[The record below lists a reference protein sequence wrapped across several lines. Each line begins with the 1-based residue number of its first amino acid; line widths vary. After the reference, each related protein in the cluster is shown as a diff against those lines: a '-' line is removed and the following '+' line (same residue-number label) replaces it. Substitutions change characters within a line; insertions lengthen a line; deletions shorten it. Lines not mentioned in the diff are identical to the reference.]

1 MCTPFIFIQVLGE
14 NLHITSKY
22 LASEAKV
29 ESARSHASS
38 LEAENSKLR
47 KELIAAMDDA
57 NLAKEKL
64 KTLTDELR
72 VERELTKE
80 KDEQLA
86 AVRDRAKGLAAKAV
100 EGFQQ
105 TDEYNTVLFSWYFKG
120 FELLRRY
127 FIKHPSGVDLEKL
140 DLEEV
145 DKEMAT
151 DEAAQSSTVETNA
164 LENTPESGNAATD
177 T

>member
-1 MCTPFIFIQVLGE
+1 MLGE
-14 NLHITSKY
+14 IHHLTSEY
-22 LASEAKV
+22 LASKAKV
-29 ESARSHASS
+29 ESTRSHALS
-38 LEAENSKLR
+38 LEAKNLKLK
-47 KELIAAMDDA
+47 KELIAAMNDA

-64 KTLTDELR
+64 RTLTNELR

-86 AVRDRAKGLAAKAV
+86 IAKERAKGLAAKAI

-105 TDEYNTVLFSWYFKG
+105 IEEYNTVLFSWYFKG

-145 DKEMAT
+145 DKEMDT
-151 DEAAQSSTVETNA
+151 DEAAQSSATETDAPENA
-164 LENTPESGNAATD
+164 PDTDGTAAD
-177 T
+177 A

>member
-1 MCTPFIFIQVLGE
+1 MGE
-14 NLHITSKY
+14 SLHITSEY

-38 LEAENSKLR
+38 LEAENSKLK
-47 KELIAAMDDA
+47 KELIAAMNDA

-64 KTLTDELR
+64 RTLTEELR
-72 VERELTKE
+72 VEWELTKE
-80 KDEQLA
+80 KDEQIA
-86 AVRDRAKGLAAKAV
+86 AAKERAKGLAAKAI

-105 TDEYNTVLFSWYFKG
+105 TEEYNTVLFSWYFKG

-140 DLEEV
+140 DLKEV
-145 DKEMAT
+145 NKEMAAN
-151 DEAAQSSTVETNA
+151 EAAQSSATKTDAPENA
-164 LENTPESGNAATD
+164 LDTDSTAAD
-177 T
+177 A

>member
-1 MCTPFIFIQVLGE
+1 MLGE
-14 NLHITSKY
+14 SLHLTSEY

-38 LEAENSKLR
+38 LEAENSKLK
-47 KELIAAMDDA
+47 KELIAAM
-57 NLAKEKL
+57 KEKL
-64 KTLTDELR
+64 RTSTEELR

-86 AVRDRAKGLAAKAV
+86 DAKERAKRLAAKAI

-105 TDEYNTVLFSWYFKG
+105 TEEYNTVLFSWYFKG
-120 FELLRRY
+120 FELLKRY

-145 DKEMAT
+145 DKEMDA
-151 DEAAQSSTVETNA
+151 DEAAQSLAAETDAPKNS
-164 LENTPESGNAATD
+164 PETD
-177 T
+177 GPTADA

>member
-1 MCTPFIFIQVLGE
+1 MLGE
-14 NLHITSKY
+14 NLHITSEY

-38 LEAENSKLR
+38 VEAENSKLR

-57 NLAKEKL
+57 NQAKEKL
-64 KTLTDELR
+64 RILTDELR

-80 KDEQLA
+80 KDEQIA
-86 AVRDRAKGLAAKAV
+86 TTKGRAKGLGAKAV

-105 TDEYNTVLFSWYFKG
+105 IEEYNSVLFSWYFKG

-127 FIKHPSGVDLEKL
+127 FIKHPSEVDLEKL

-145 DKEMAT
+145 DKEMAADKAT
-151 DEAAQSSTVETNA
+151 QSSAAETDAPENA
-164 LENTPESGNAATD
+164 LESGGAAAD
-177 T
+177 A

>member
-1 MCTPFIFIQVLGE
+1 MLGE
-14 NLHITSKY
+14 SLHLTSEY

-29 ESARSHASS
+29 ESVRSHVTT
-38 LEAENSKLR
+38 LEAENSKL
-47 KELIAAMDDA
+47 KKKLIVAMNNA

-64 KTLTDELR
+64 KTLTKELK
-72 VERELTKE
+72 VEQELTKE

-86 AVRDRAKGLAAKAV
+86 AAKERAKRLATKAI

-105 TDEYNTVLFSWYFKG
+105 TEEYNTVLFSWYFKG

-127 FIKHPSGVDLEKL
+127 FIKHPSGVELEKL

-145 DKEMAT
+145 DKEMAA
-151 DEAAQSSTVETNA
+151 DEAAQSSAVETDAPKNA
-164 LENTPESGNAATD
+164 PETDSAMANA
-177 T
+177 

>member
-1 MCTPFIFIQVLGE
+1 MLGE
-14 NLHITSKY
+14 SLHLTSEY

-29 ESARSHASS
+29 ESAQSHVMT
-38 LEAENSKLR
+38 LEAENSKLK
-47 KELIAAMDDA
+47 KELIVAMDDT
-57 NLAKEKL
+57 NLAEEKL
-64 KTLTDELR
+64 KTLTEELR

-86 AVRDRAKGLAAKAV
+86 AVRERAKGLAAKAI

-105 TDEYNTVLFSWYFKG
+105 TEEYSTVLFSWYFKG

-145 DKEMAT
+145 DKEMVV
-151 DEAAQSSTVETNA
+151 DEDAQSLAVETDAPENA
-164 LENTPESGNAATD
+164 LDTD
-177 T
+177 GVVADA